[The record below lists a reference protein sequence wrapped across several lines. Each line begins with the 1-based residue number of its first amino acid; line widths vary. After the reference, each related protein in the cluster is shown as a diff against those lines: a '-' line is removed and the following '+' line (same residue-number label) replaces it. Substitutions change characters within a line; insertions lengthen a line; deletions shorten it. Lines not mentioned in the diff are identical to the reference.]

1 MLKNNPLVLV
11 FCKNQILGK
20 VKSRLAIK
28 IGQKKALSI
37 YSELVNKTASIVN
50 SLSVE
55 VHLYYSDYIE
65 ENDNFNPSKV
75 KKFIQKGNNLGD
87 RIINALNIS
96 FKKFSPV
103 VIIGSDLWKLE
114 ISDIEDAFRILK
126 NKNIVIGPST
136 DGGYYLIGMNY
147 LDTKI
152 FENKNWGQ
160 ESVLNDTIRDIDDET
175 NIHLLDEKTD
185 IDTYDDL
192 CQFPDLKIKLW
203 NQKRR

>member
-1 MLKNNPLVLV
+1 MLKNKPLVLV

-20 VKSRLAIK
+20 VKSRLALK
-28 IGQKKALSI
+28 IGQKKALLI
-37 YSELVNKTASIVN
+37 YSELVNKTASIVD
-50 SLSVE
+50 SLSAE

-65 ENDNFNPSKV
+65 ENDNFNPSKI

-103 VIIGSDLWKLE
+103 VVIGSDLWKLE

-152 FENKNWGQ
+152 FENKNWGE
-160 ESVLNDTIRDIDDET
+160 ESVLNDTISGIDDKT

-192 CQFPDLKIKLW
+192 CQFPDLKIKL
-203 NQKRR
+203 

>member
-11 FCKNQILGK
+11 FCKNQIIGK
-20 VKSRLAIK
+20 VKSRLALK
-28 IGQKKALSI
+28 IGQKKAFLI
-37 YSELVNKTASIVN
+37 YSELVDKTASIVN
-50 SLSVE
+50 SLSSE
-55 VHLYYSDYIE
+55 VHVYYSDYIE
-65 ENDNFNPSKV
+65 ENDKFHSSKI

-96 FKKFSPV
+96 FKNFSPV
-103 VIIGSDLWKLE
+103 VVIGSDLWKLE
-114 ISDIEDAFRILK
+114 ISDIEDTFRILK
-126 NKNIVIGPST
+126 NKNVVIGPSN

-160 ESVLNDTIRDIDDET
+160 ESVLNDTIRDIDDKT

-203 NQKRR
+203 SQRIR

>member
-1 MLKNNPLVLV
+1 MKKNPLVLV
-11 FCKNQILGK
+11 FCKNQIIGK
-20 VKSRLAIK
+20 VKSRLALK
-28 IGQKKALSI
+28 IGKQKAFFV
-37 YSELVNKTASIVN
+37 YSNLVNKTASIVN
-50 SLSVE
+50 SLSSD
-55 VHLYYSDYIE
+55 VHVYYSDYIE
-65 ENDNFNPSKV
+65 ENDDFKSPKI

-87 RIINALNIS
+87 RLINALSIS
-96 FKKFSPV
+96 FKNFSPV
-103 VIIGSDLWKLE
+103 VIIGSDLWELE

-126 NKNIVIGPST
+126 NKNVVIGPST

-160 ESVLNDTIRDIDDET
+160 QSVLNDTIRDIYDKT

-192 CQFPDLKIKLW
+192 CEFPDLKMKL
-203 NQKRR
+203 

>member
-11 FCKNQILGK
+11 FCKNQIIGK
-20 VKSRLAIK
+20 VKSRLALK
-28 IGQKKALSI
+28 IGQKKAFLI
-37 YSELVNKTASIVN
+37 YSELVDKTASIVN
-50 SLSVE
+50 SLSSE
-55 VHLYYSDYIE
+55 VHVYYSDYIE
-65 ENDNFNPSKV
+65 ENDKFHSSKI

-96 FKKFSPV
+96 FKNFSPV
-103 VIIGSDLWKLE
+103 VVIGSDLWKLE
-114 ISDIEDAFRILK
+114 ISDIEDTFRILK
-126 NKNIVIGPST
+126 NKNVVIGPSN

-152 FENKNWGQ
+152 FENKYWGQ
-160 ESVLNDTIRDIDDET
+160 ESVLNDTIRDIDDKT

-192 CQFPDLKIKLW
+192 CQFPDLKIKL
-203 NQKRR
+203 

>member
-11 FCKNQILGK
+11 FCKNQIIGK
-20 VKSRLAIK
+20 VKSRLALK
-28 IGQKKALSI
+28 IGQKKAFFI

-50 SLSVE
+50 SLSSE
-55 VHLYYSDYIE
+55 VHVYYSDYIE
-65 ENDNFNPSKV
+65 ENDKFHSSKI

-96 FKKFSPV
+96 FKNFSPV
-103 VIIGSDLWKLE
+103 VVIGSDLWKLE
-114 ISDIEDAFRILK
+114 ISDIEDTFRILK
-126 NKNIVIGPST
+126 NKNVVIGPSN

-160 ESVLNDTIRDIDDET
+160 ESVLNDTIRDIDDKT

-192 CQFPDLKIKLW
+192 CQFPDLKIKL
-203 NQKRR
+203 

>member
-1 MLKNNPLVLV
+1 MKKNPLVLV
-11 FCKNQILGK
+11 FCKNQIIGK
-20 VKSRLAIK
+20 VKSRLALK
-28 IGQKKALSI
+28 IGKQKAFFV
-37 YSELVNKTASIVN
+37 YSNLVNKTASIVN
-50 SLSVE
+50 SLSSD
-55 VHLYYSDYIE
+55 VHVYYSDYIE
-65 ENDNFNPSKV
+65 ENDDFKSPKI

-87 RIINALNIS
+87 RLINALSIS
-96 FKKFSPV
+96 FKNFSPV
-103 VIIGSDLWKLE
+103 VIIGSDLWELE

-126 NKNIVIGPST
+126 NKNVVIGPST

-160 ESVLNDTIRDIDDET
+160 QSVLNDTIRDIYDKT

-192 CQFPDLKIKLW
+192 CQFPDLKIKL
-203 NQKRR
+203 

>member
-126 NKNIVIGPST
+126 NKNVVIGPST

-192 CQFPDLKIKLW
+192 CQFPDLKIKL
-203 NQKRR
+203 

>member
-11 FCKNQILGK
+11 FCKNQIIGK
-20 VKSRLAIK
+20 VKTRLALS
-28 IGQKKALSI
+28 IGQKKAFLI
-37 YSELVNKTASIVN
+37 YSELVNKTATVVN
-50 SLSVE
+50 SLSSE
-55 VHLYYSDYIE
+55 VHIYYSDYIE
-65 ENDNFNPSKV
+65 ENDNFDSSKI

-87 RIINALNIS
+87 RMINALNIS
-96 FKKFSPV
+96 FKNFSPI
-103 VIIGSDLWKLE
+103 VIIGSDLWELE
-114 ISDIEDAFRILK
+114 ISDIKDAFGILK
-126 NKNIVIGPST
+126 KKNIVIGPST

-160 ESVLNDTIRDIDDET
+160 QSVLNDTIRDIDDKT

-192 CQFPDLKIKLW
+192 CQFPDLKIKL
-203 NQKRR
+203 

>member
-11 FCKNQILGK
+11 FCKNQIIGK
-20 VKSRLAIK
+20 VKTRLALS

-37 YSELVNKTASIVN
+37 YSKLVNKTATIVN
-50 SLSVE
+50 SLSSE
-55 VHLYYSDYIE
+55 VHIYYSDYIE
-65 ENDNFNPSKV
+65 ENDNFDSSKI

-87 RIINALNIS
+87 RMINALNIS
-96 FKKFSPV
+96 FKNFSPIV
-103 VIIGSDLWKLE
+103 VIGSDLWELE
-114 ISDIEDAFRILK
+114 ISDIMDAFGILK
-126 NKNIVIGPST
+126 KKNIVIGPST

-160 ESVLNDTIRDIDDET
+160 QSVLNETIRDIDDIT

-192 CQFPDLKIKLW
+192 CQFPDLKIKL
-203 NQKRR
+203 

>member
-1 MLKNNPLVLV
+1 MLKNKPLVLV

-20 VKSRLAIK
+20 VKSRLALK
-28 IGQKKALSI
+28 IGQKKALLI
-37 YSELVNKTASIVN
+37 YSELLNKTASIVN
-50 SLSVE
+50 SLSAE

-65 ENDNFNPSKV
+65 ENDNFNPTKI

-87 RIINALNIS
+87 RIINALNTS

-152 FENKNWGQ
+152 FENKNWGE
-160 ESVLNDTIRDIDDET
+160 ESVLNDTIRDIDDKK
-175 NIHLLDEKTD
+175 NIHLLDEKND
-185 IDTYDDL
+185 VDTYDDL
-192 CQFPDLKIKLW
+192 CQFPDLKIKL
-203 NQKRR
+203 

>member
-1 MLKNNPLVLV
+1 MLKNKPLVLV

-20 VKSRLAIK
+20 VKSRLALK
-28 IGQKKALSI
+28 IGQKKALLI

-50 SLSVE
+50 SLSAE

-65 ENDNFNPSKV
+65 ENDNFNPSKI

-87 RIINALNIS
+87 RITNALNIS
-96 FKKFSPV
+96 FKNFSPIV
-103 VIIGSDLWKLE
+103 VIGSDLWNLE
-114 ISDIEDAFRILK
+114 ISDIEDTFRILK

-136 DGGYYLIGMNY
+136 DGGYYLIGINF

-152 FENKNWGQ
+152 FENKDWGG
-160 ESVLNDTIRDIDDET
+160 ESVLNDTIRDIDDKK
-175 NIHLLDEKTD
+175 NIHLLDEKND

-192 CQFPDLKIKLW
+192 CQFPDLKIKL
-203 NQKRR
+203 

>member
-28 IGQKKALSI
+28 IGQKKALLI

-136 DGGYYLIGMNY
+136 DGGYYLFGMNY

-160 ESVLNDTIRDIDDET
+160 ESVLNDTIRDIDDKT
-175 NIHLLDEKTD
+175 DIHLLDEKTD

-192 CQFPDLKIKLW
+192 CQFPDLKIKL
-203 NQKRR
+203 

>member
-11 FCKNQILGK
+11 FCKNQIIGK
-20 VKSRLAIK
+20 VKTRLALS

-37 YSELVNKTASIVN
+37 YSKLVNKTATIVN
-50 SLSVE
+50 SLSSE
-55 VHLYYSDYIE
+55 VHIYYSDYIE
-65 ENDNFNPSKV
+65 ENDNFDSSKI

-87 RIINALNIS
+87 RMINALNIS
-96 FKKFSPV
+96 FKNFSPI
-103 VIIGSDLWKLE
+103 VIIGSDLWELE
-114 ISDIEDAFRILK
+114 ISDIMDAFGILK
-126 NKNIVIGPST
+126 KKNIVIGPST

-160 ESVLNDTIRDIDDET
+160 QSVLNETIRDIDDIT

-192 CQFPDLKIKLW
+192 CQFPDLKIKL
-203 NQKRR
+203 

>member
-11 FCKNQILGK
+11 FCKNQIIGK
-20 VKSRLAIK
+20 VKSRLALK
-28 IGQKKALSI
+28 IGQKKAFLI
-37 YSELVNKTASIVN
+37 YSELVDKTASIVN
-50 SLSVE
+50 SLSSE
-55 VHLYYSDYIE
+55 VHVYYSDYIE
-65 ENDNFNPSKV
+65 ENDKFNSSKI

-96 FKKFSPV
+96 FKNFSPV
-103 VIIGSDLWKLE
+103 VVIGSDLWKLE
-114 ISDIEDAFRILK
+114 ISDIEDTFRILK
-126 NKNIVIGPST
+126 NKNVVIGPSN

-147 LDTKI
+147 LDAKI

-160 ESVLNDTIRDIDDET
+160 ESVLNDTIRDIDDKT

-192 CQFPDLKIKLW
+192 CQFPNLKIKL
-203 NQKRR
+203 

>member
-28 IGQKKALSI
+28 IGQKKALLI

-160 ESVLNDTIRDIDDET
+160 ESVLNDTIRDIDDKT
-175 NIHLLDEKTD
+175 DIHLLDEKTD

-192 CQFPDLKIKLW
+192 CQFPDLKIKL
-203 NQKRR
+203 

>member
-192 CQFPDLKIKLW
+192 CQFPDLKIKL
-203 NQKRR
+203 

>member
-11 FCKNQILGK
+11 FCKNQIIGK
-20 VKSRLAIK
+20 VKSRLALK
-28 IGQKKALSI
+28 IGQKKAFLI
-37 YSELVNKTASIVN
+37 YSELVDKTASIVN
-50 SLSVE
+50 SLSSE
-55 VHLYYSDYIE
+55 VHVYYSDYIE
-65 ENDNFNPSKV
+65 ENDKFNSSKI

-96 FKKFSPV
+96 FKNFSPV
-103 VIIGSDLWKLE
+103 VVIGSDLWKLE
-114 ISDIEDAFRILK
+114 ISDIEDTFRILK
-126 NKNIVIGPST
+126 NKNVVIGPSN

-160 ESVLNDTIRDIDDET
+160 ESVLNDTIRDIDDKT

-192 CQFPDLKIKLW
+192 CQFPDLKIRL
-203 NQKRR
+203 

>member
-11 FCKNQILGK
+11 FCKNQIIGK
-20 VKSRLAIK
+20 VKSRLALK
-28 IGQKKALSI
+28 IGQKKAFLI
-37 YSELVNKTASIVN
+37 YSELVDKTASIVN
-50 SLSVE
+50 SLSSE
-55 VHLYYSDYIE
+55 VHVYYSDYIE
-65 ENDNFNPSKV
+65 ENDKFNSSKI

-96 FKKFSPV
+96 FKNFSPV
-103 VIIGSDLWKLE
+103 VVIGSDLWKLE
-114 ISDIEDAFRILK
+114 ISDIEDTFRILK
-126 NKNIVIGPST
+126 NKNVVIGPSN

-160 ESVLNDTIRDIDDET
+160 ESVLNDTIRDIDDKT
-175 NIHLLDEKTD
+175 NIHLLDKKTD

-192 CQFPDLKIKLW
+192 CRFPDLKIKL
-203 NQKRR
+203 

>member
-1 MLKNNPLVLV
+1 MKKNPLVLV
-11 FCKNQILGK
+11 FCKNQIIGK
-20 VKSRLAIK
+20 VKSRLALK
-28 IGQKKALSI
+28 IGKQKAFFV
-37 YSELVNKTASIVN
+37 YSNLVNKTASIVN
-50 SLSVE
+50 SLSSD
-55 VHLYYSDYIE
+55 VHVYYSDYIE
-65 ENDNFNPSKV
+65 ENDDFKSPKI

-87 RIINALNIS
+87 RLINALSIS
-96 FKKFSPV
+96 FKNFSPV
-103 VIIGSDLWKLE
+103 VIIGSDLWELE

-126 NKNIVIGPST
+126 NKNVVIGPST

-160 ESVLNDTIRDIDDET
+160 ESVLNDTIRDIDDKT

-192 CQFPDLKIKLW
+192 CQFPDLKIKL
-203 NQKRR
+203 

>member
-11 FCKNQILGK
+11 FCKNQIIGK
-20 VKSRLAIK
+20 VKTRLALN
-28 IGQKKALSI
+28 IGQKKALLI
-37 YSELVNKTASIVN
+37 YSELVNKTATVVN
-50 SLSVE
+50 SLSSE
-55 VHLYYSDYIE
+55 VHIYYSDYIE
-65 ENDNFNPSKV
+65 ENDNFDSSKI

-87 RIINALNIS
+87 RMINALNIS
-96 FKKFSPV
+96 FKNFSPI
-103 VIIGSDLWKLE
+103 VIIGSDLWELE
-114 ISDIEDAFRILK
+114 ISDIKDAFGILK
-126 NKNIVIGPST
+126 KKNIVIGPST

-160 ESVLNDTIRDIDDET
+160 QSVLNETIRDIDDIT

-192 CQFPDLKIKLW
+192 CQFPDLKIKL
-203 NQKRR
+203 

>member
-11 FCKNQILGK
+11 FCKNQIIGK
-20 VKSRLAIK
+20 VKSRLALK
-28 IGQKKALSI
+28 IGQKKAFLI
-37 YSELVNKTASIVN
+37 YSELVDKTASIVN
-50 SLSVE
+50 SLSSE
-55 VHLYYSDYIE
+55 VHVYYSDYIE
-65 ENDNFNPSKV
+65 ENDKFNSSKI

-96 FKKFSPV
+96 FKNFSPIV
-103 VIIGSDLWKLE
+103 VIGSDLWKLE
-114 ISDIEDAFRILK
+114 ISDIEDTFRILK
-126 NKNIVIGPST
+126 NKNVVIGPSN

-160 ESVLNDTIRDIDDET
+160 ESVLNDTIRDIDDKT

-192 CQFPDLKIKLW
+192 CQFPDLKIKL
-203 NQKRR
+203 

>member
-11 FCKNQILGK
+11 FCKNQIIGK
-20 VKSRLAIK
+20 VKSRLALK
-28 IGQKKALSI
+28 IGQKKAFLI
-37 YSELVNKTASIVN
+37 YSELVDKTASIVN
-50 SLSVE
+50 SLSSE
-55 VHLYYSDYIE
+55 VHVYYSDYIE
-65 ENDNFNPSKV
+65 ENDKFDSSKI

-96 FKKFSPV
+96 FKNFSPV
-103 VIIGSDLWKLE
+103 VVIGSDLWKLE
-114 ISDIEDAFRILK
+114 ISDIEDTFRILK
-126 NKNIVIGPST
+126 NKNVVIGPSN

-160 ESVLNDTIRDIDDET
+160 ESVLNDTIRDIDDKT
-175 NIHLLDEKTD
+175 KIHLLDEKTD

-192 CQFPDLKIKLW
+192 CQFPDLKIKL
-203 NQKRR
+203 

>member
-20 VKSRLAIK
+20 VKSRLALK
-28 IGQKKALSI
+28 VGQKKAFLI

-65 ENDNFNPSKV
+65 ENDNFNPSKI
-75 KKFIQKGNNLGD
+75 KKFIQKGDNLGD

-126 NKNIVIGPST
+126 NKNIVIGPSS

-160 ESVLNDTIRDIDDET
+160 ESVLNDTIRDINDKT

-185 IDTYDDL
+185 IDTYEDL
-192 CQFPDLKIKLW
+192 CKFPDLKIKL
-203 NQKRR
+203 

>member
-28 IGQKKALSI
+28 IGEKKAFLI

-152 FENKNWGQ
+152 FENKNWGE
-160 ESVLNDTIRDIDDET
+160 ESVLSDTIRDIDDKT

-192 CQFPDLKIKLW
+192 CQFPDLKIKL
-203 NQKRR
+203 

>member
-28 IGQKKALSI
+28 IGQKKALLI

-75 KKFIQKGNNLGD
+75 KKFIQKKYNDSNWEILSLKE
-87 RIINALNIS
+87 INE
-96 FKKFSPV
+96 KFSIENEFAR
-103 VIIGSDLWKLE
+103 VI
-114 ISDIEDAFRILK
+114 
-126 NKNIVIGPST
+126 P
-136 DGGYYLIGMNY
+136 NY
-147 LDTKI
+147 T
-152 FENKNWGQ
+152 
-160 ESVLNDTIRDIDDET
+160 S
-175 NIHLLDEKTD
+175 
-185 IDTYDDL
+185 
-192 CQFPDLKIKLW
+192 
-203 NQKRR
+203 